1 MLNYSVQAGE
11 LNDST
16 QDTLYPG
23 EQVGANPFPGLRPF
37 TIDDSHHFFGR
48 EGQVDEVLLKLYQN
62 RSVTIM
68 GYSGSGKSSLMYCG
82 LIPVLY
88 GGFMT
93 DTGPHW
99 KIITIRPGNS
109 PVENLCKSAV
119 SFLLDEGR
127 IAPEDKEIH
136 TAIINSVLRSSPQGL
151 VELAKYLQSSEGDNV
166 FFLIDQFE
174 ELFRFKESKD
184 EESINEA
191 TTYVNLLLGAVGQRE
206 VPAFVSLSMRSDF
219 IGECASFPGLTQMI
233 NTSNYLVPQMTRDQK
248 RLAIEGPVAVGS
260 GRISQRLVKR
270 LLSDIGDNQDQLPI
284 LQHALMRTWD
294 YWVANREEGEPMD
307 VRHYNAIGRIAQ
319 ALSLHANEAYDEL
332 SLQERGIAEV
342 LFKGIT
348 EKNSEGLEMRRPAK
362 VADVAALAQVSDDQV
377 IEVVEKF
384 RKPGRS
390 FLMPGLQVDLKP
402 SSVVELSH
410 ESFMRIWTRL
420 STWVDEEHDSAQM
433 YRRVSDAAAMYQIG
447 KTSLWR
453 PPDLQLA
460 LNWQKKQKPTR
471 EWGQRYDIAFER
483 AVVFLDTSRIT
494 YEAELKSQEMLQRRM
509 LQRAR
514 VTNLILALLLL
525 IATGFFVYGFIQ
537 KIDAD
542 RQRDFAKTKR
552 IEAEAATV
560 EANEQRERAQVALE
574 DNLEKQR
581 QIEFK
586 TKELE
591 INYEKLQVALNTAE
605 YQKGRAERN
614 LADAKIQRDS
624 ANIARGEAVRNLD
637 SAIVNYKNSVRLL
650 MLAKAQSLGA
660 KSEGIDDPQLA
671 GLTSMQGYLF
681 HTKYEGKK
689 YDPYIFRGLYYSLA
703 KLYGYNYNAV
713 KIPGGLKNRM
723 YAIAVSGNSTS
734 FYTTGSDGKIV
745 KGDYLNPDAKSVML
759 FENSG
764 FPNKVLALSKDEKYL
779 VNGSDSSYVEIINL
793 SSTSS
798 KPVKV
803 EGHTRFVTDIK
814 FMPDNSGFITAS
826 ADRTLRFTNQ
836 QSGASKNLLSLPY
849 ELKSIDISPNG
860 KQLVG
865 VSAAGKMVLV
875 DLTNNTYK
883 EVWTDDSTIKLKDS
897 TKSLKVAN
905 RILSVAWHP
914 NSQMIAFGVEVLNEN
929 RKPVRGIVKLLDMQ
943 TQSIKELTG
952 HKSGIADL
960 EFSPDGLLLASAGLD
975 SKLQMWVVDHPE
987 DLPIVMDNNNG
998 SVWDVEFTKNSKY
1011 LIASCNNGEIRIW
1024 PTDPKMLAESVCP
1037 KMERNMSQDE
1047 WDSYVGQDIDY
1058 ESTCQSLLFNKF

>member
-16 QDTLYPG
+16 QDALYPG
-23 EQVGANPFPGLRPF
+23 EQVGVNPFPGLRPF
-37 TIDDSHHFFGR
+37 TIDDSHLFFGR
-48 EGQVDEVLLKLYQN
+48 EGQVDEVLLKLYN
-62 RSVTIM
+62 HRSVTIM

-82 LIPVLY
+82 LIPILY

-93 DTGPHW
+93 ETGPHW

-109 PVENLCKSAV
+109 PIENLSKAAIN
-119 SFLLDEGR
+119 FLLEEGR
-127 IAPEDKEIH
+127 IAPEDKQIH
-136 TAIINSVLRSSPQGL
+136 KAIINSVLRSSSQGL

-174 ELFRFKESKD
+174 ELFRYKD
-184 EESINEA
+184 STNEESVNES
-191 TTYVNLLLGAVGQRE
+191 TTYVNLLLQAVAQRE

-219 IGECASFPGLTQMI
+219 IGDCASFPGLTQMI
-233 NTSNYLVPQMTRDQK
+233 NASNYLVPQMTRDQK
-248 RLAIEGPVAVGS
+248 RMAIEGPVAVGG

-294 YWVANREEGEPMD
+294 YWVANREAGEPMD
-307 VRHYNAIGRIAQ
+307 IRHYNAIGRISQ

-332 SLQERGIAEV
+332 SVPERGIAEV
-342 LFKGIT
+342 LFKVIT

-362 VADVAALAQVSDDQV
+362 VADVAALAQVSDAQV

-402 SSVVELSH
+402 SSVIELSH

-420 STWVDEEHDSAQM
+420 STWVDEEHESAQM

-471 EWGQRYDIAFER
+471 EWAQRYDIAFER
-483 AVVFLDTSRIT
+483 AIVFLDTSRIT
-494 YEAELKSQEMLQRRM
+494 FEAELKNQEMLQRRM

-525 IATGFFVYGFIQ
+525 IATGFFVYGFFQ
-537 KIDAD
+537 KIEAD
-542 RQRDFAKTKR
+542 GQRLAAEDGRKQ
-552 IEAEAATV
+552 AEAATV
-560 EANEQRERAQVALE
+560 EAKEQKRIAEEALA
-574 DNLEKQR
+574 DNKVKQKE
-581 QIEFK
+581 IESKSK
-586 TKELE
+586 TLE
-591 INYEKLQVALNTAE
+591 IQNIRLNDLLKYAQS
-605 YQKGRAERN
+605 QKNRAERN
-614 LADAKIQRDS
+614 FAEATIQRDS
-624 ANIARGEAVRNLD
+624 ARIERDNAKVQYNRAEVSLKESN
-637 SAIVNYKNSVRLL
+637 RLY
-650 MLAKAQSLGA
+650 MLTIAQSLGA

-671 GLTSMQGYLF
+671 GLTAMQGYLF

-689 YDPYIFRGLYYSLA
+689 YDPYIFRGLYYALA
-703 KLYGYNYNAV
+703 KLNGYNYNAV

-723 YAIAVSGNSTS
+723 YALAVSANSTS

-745 KGDYLNPDAKSVML
+745 KGDYLNPEVKSTLV
-759 FENSG
+759 FENKG

-793 SSTSS
+793 ASTSA
-798 KPVKV
+798 KPKKV
-803 EGHTRFVTDIK
+803 EGHTRFVTDIE
-814 FMPDNSGFITAS
+814 FMPDNSGFITSS

-836 QSGASKNLLSLPY
+836 ESGQSKKILSLPY

-865 VSAAGKMVLV
+865 VSPSGKMVLV
-875 DLTNNTYK
+875 DLGNNTYK
-883 EVWTDDSTIKLKDS
+883 EIWNDESTIKLKDS
-897 TKSLKVAN
+897 TKSAKVAN

-914 NSQMIAFGVEVLNEN
+914 NSEMIAFGVEVLNEA
-929 RKPVRGIVKLLDMQ
+929 RKPVRGIVKLLNLK

-960 EFSPDGLLLASAGLD
+960 EFSPDGSLLASAGLD

-987 DLPIVMDNNNG
+987 DLPIIMDNNNG

-1037 KMERNMSQDE
+1037 KMERNMSPDE
-1047 WDSYVGQDIDY
+1047 WDSYVGKDIDY

>member
-11 LNDST
+11 LNDPT
-16 QDTLYPG
+16 QDTLYSS
-23 EQVGANPFPGLRPF
+23 EHIGANPFPGLRPF
-37 TIDDSHHFFGR
+37 TIDDSHLFFGR

-109 PVENLCKSAV
+109 PIENLCKAAV

-127 IAPEDKEIH
+127 IALEDKQIH
-136 TAIINSVLRSSPQGL
+136 KAIINSVLRSSSQGL
-151 VELAKYLQSSEGDNV
+151 VELAKYLQSSKGDNI

-174 ELFRFKESKD
+174 ELFRYKDSTDGESV
-184 EESINEA
+184 NEA
-191 TTYVNLLLGAVGQRE
+191 TTYVNLLLEAVAQRE

-248 RLAIEGPVAVGS
+248 RMAIEGPVAVGG

-294 YWVANREEGEPMD
+294 YWIGSREAGEPMD
-307 VRHYNAIGRIAQ
+307 IRHYNAIGRISQ

-332 SLQERGIAEV
+332 SIKERAIAEV

-362 VADVAALAQVSDDQV
+362 VADVAALAQVSDNQV

-390 FLMPGLQVDLKP
+390 FLMPGVQVDLKP
-402 SSVVELSH
+402 NSVVELSH

-420 STWVDEEHDSAQM
+420 STWVDEEHESAQM

-471 EWGQRYDIAFER
+471 EWAQRYDIAFER
-483 AVVFLDTSRIT
+483 AIVFLDTSRIT
-494 YEAELKSQEMLQRRM
+494 YEAELKNQEMLQRRM

-525 IATGFFVYGFIQ
+525 IATGFFVYGFFQ

-542 RQRDFAKTKR
+542 RLRDFAEIKR
-552 IEAEAATV
+552 GEAELAT
-560 EANEQRERAQVALE
+560 ANAVRLQEVAEDALKKVKKQEEQITAQFEQLKVT
-574 DNLEKQR
+574 
-581 QIEFK
+581 
-586 TKELE
+586 TKELG
-591 INYEKLQVALNTAE
+591 LALIDA
-605 YQKGRAERN
+605 QIQRN
-614 LADAKIQRDS
+614 LAFANLNESIIQRDS
-624 ANIARGEAVRNLD
+624 ANMARALADKNLD
-637 SAIVNYKNSVRLL
+637 SARVNYKNSVRLL
-650 MLAKAQSLGA
+650 MLAKAQSLAA

-681 HTKYEGKK
+681 HKKYDGKQ

-703 KLYGYNYNAV
+703 KLNGYNYNAV

-723 YAIAVSGNSTS
+723 YALAVSGNSTS

-745 KGDYLNPDAKSVML
+745 KGDYLNHEVKSSVI
-759 FENSG
+759 FENKG

-779 VNGSDSSYVEIINL
+779 VIGSDSSYVEIINL

-803 EGHTRFVTDIK
+803 EGHTRFITDIK

-836 QSGASKNLLSLPY
+836 ENGQSKKLLSLPY

-865 VSAAGKMVLV
+865 VSLIGKMILV
-875 DLTNNTYK
+875 DLANNTYK
-883 EVWTDDSTIKLKDS
+883 EIWTDDSAIKLKDS
-897 TKSLKVAN
+897 TKSVKVAN

-914 NSQMIAFGVEVLNEN
+914 NSQMIAFGVEVLNES
-929 RKPVRGIVKLLDMQ
+929 RKPVRGVVKLLDLQ
-943 TQSIKELTG
+943 TKSIKELTG

-960 EFSPDGLLLASAGLD
+960 EFSPDGSLLASAGLD

-987 DLPIVMDNNNG
+987 DLPIIMDNNNG

-1037 KMERNMSQDE
+1037 KMQRNMSKDE
-1047 WDSYVGQDIDY
+1047 WDSYVGKDIDY
-1058 ESTCQSLLFNKF
+1058 ESTCQSLLFNKL